1 MTDVPPDAPVSKV
14 TRARAVT
21 VGAADPSK
29 PRRRITRPDA
39 AAEAAAPAPPAPV
52 SATAAMPVEEPSA
65 AAIVERLAVQQGGLA
80 QAQAVAIDV
89 HQGGIGMADATD
101 IAVSQGGIGIAR
113 GDRVSVEMGAVG
125 LTIAGEAR
133 LSQGVAQTII
143 AREATF
149 EQGLLGT
156 VIAERVT
163 VRQPAF
169 VGIILANRVDGEVR
183 ALLDWRG
190 ALAAGAVI
198 GLVLG
203 ILRRR

>member
-29 PRRRITRPDA
+29 PGRRAA
-39 AAEAAAPAPPAPV
+39 AAEPDVPRTTPVSPTASSGPPAP
-52 SATAAMPVEEPSA
+52 TPLDPPVER
-65 AAIVERLAVQQGGLA
+65 ITVQQGGLA
-80 QAQAVAIDV
+80 QAQAAAIDV
-89 HQGGIGMADATD
+89 HQGGIAIAEATD
-101 IAVSQGGIGIAR
+101 IAVSQGGIAIAR
-113 GDRVSVEMGAVG
+113 GDRVSVEMGAAG

-133 LSQGVAQTII
+133 LSQGIAQTVI
-143 AREATF
+143 ARDVSF

-156 VIAERVT
+156 VIAEHVT
-163 VRQPAF
+163 VRQPSF
-169 VGIILANRVDGEVR
+169 VGIVLANRVDGEVR

-198 GLVLG
+198 GLIVG